1 MDYDLVAK
9 MHVHELKNYL
19 KIRGLKIS
27 GNKNELVARVFSA
40 MENNVLPVKTD
51 AEVEEDLKKEY
62 EKKLI
67 VDDRIIS
74 DPFKV
79 PHGWLEEDE

>member
-1 MDYDLVAK
+1 
-9 MHVHELKNYL
+9 
-19 KIRGLKIS
+19 
-27 GNKNELVARVFSA
+27 

-51 AEVEEDLKKEY
+51 AEVEEDLKKQY

-79 PHGWLEEDE
+79 PHGWLEEDEGMAF